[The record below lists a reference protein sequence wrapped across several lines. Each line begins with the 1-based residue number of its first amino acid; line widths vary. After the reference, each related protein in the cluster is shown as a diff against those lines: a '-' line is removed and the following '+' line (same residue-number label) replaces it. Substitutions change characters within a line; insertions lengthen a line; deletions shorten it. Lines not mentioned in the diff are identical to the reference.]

1 MVSNLK
7 MGRTYVVY
15 LKNQKV
21 KNKQRSFS
29 NPISPFRQ
37 THIFLKGVMIKSC
50 VHIHTS
56 NTERSSLQNAK
67 IIFFFN
73 YNQLV
78 CHQGNKSSDV
88 VNKHTNKGAIKQK
101 HGSSTQKDVTGILLE
116 LQKFYYIQ
124 TNLKP
129 TAKRSFS
136 LNPSIKIAWLRPT
149 LGKTIKIARGSLFPQ
164 NIQFIYVFY
173 ECWNVNW
180 RVLIPIPGGNRVVYY
195 NKTSRECFYDNFL
208 RHIKPNICNSAVF
221 GIK

>member
-116 LQKFYYIQ
+116 LQTSITYKQ
-124 TNLKP
+124 TLNRPLRDHFPSTHLLK
-129 TAKRSFS
+129 
-136 LNPSIKIAWLRPT
+136 LHGYDQH
-149 LGKTIKIARGSLFPQ
+149 LGKQ
-164 NIQFIYVFY
+164 
-173 ECWNVNW
+173 
-180 RVLIPIPGGNRVVYY
+180 
-195 NKTSRECFYDNFL
+195 
-208 RHIKPNICNSAVF
+208 
-221 GIK
+221 